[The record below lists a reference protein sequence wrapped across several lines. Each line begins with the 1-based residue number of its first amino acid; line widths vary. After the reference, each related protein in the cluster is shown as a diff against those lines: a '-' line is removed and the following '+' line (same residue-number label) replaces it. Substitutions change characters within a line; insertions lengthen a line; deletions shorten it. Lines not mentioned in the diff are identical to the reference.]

1 MTQVTRSELS
11 QHLSE
16 TLAQLAAGG
25 DAVLV
30 EDVAVIMSA
39 REYRLLREL
48 EDRLDLADMAKVK
61 AESEGTLS
69 YEEARKEL
77 GL

>member
-1 MTQVTRSELS
+1 MTQVTQRELREK
-11 QHLSE
+11 LDE

-25 DAVLV
+25 DPVLV
-30 EDVAVIMSA
+30 EDMAVMMSA
-39 REYRLLREL
+39 SEYRILREL
-48 EDRLDLADMAKVK
+48 EDRLDLADMAEAK
-61 AESEGTLS
+61 ADTEGTIP